1 MHYLSDLK
9 ISASFSYQADTD
21 NRKNGHLSAD
31 TDMVADIS
39 CIPSVNATEFV
50 FETVWHM
57 IVTVCWV
64 SVDESH
70 WNKQTEL
77 REKLLSSF
85 SLCSNTYI
93 RSVSPAELQQTQ
105 TC

>member
-1 MHYLSDLK
+1 
-9 ISASFSYQADTD
+9 
-21 NRKNGHLSAD
+21 
-31 TDMVADIS
+31 MVADIS

-85 SLCSNTYI
+85 LSVLEHII
-93 RSVSPAELQQTQ
+93 RSVSPAELQQTHVKHI
-105 TC
+105 TPLFTTFIHVLNLNDLAVHVRVKN